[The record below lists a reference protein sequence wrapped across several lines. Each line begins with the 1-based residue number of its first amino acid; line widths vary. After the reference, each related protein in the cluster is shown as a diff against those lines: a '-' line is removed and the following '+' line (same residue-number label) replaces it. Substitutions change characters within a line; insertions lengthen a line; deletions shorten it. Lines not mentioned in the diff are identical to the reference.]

1 MKKDLIRDTIL
12 FALAIALFVSAVA
25 VVDAM
30 NVRYEEEKAAQEE
43 LERIRERDE
52 EWFNLAEE
60 DYMEDPLESEHI
72 QQAIAELPEKR
83 YELTDDELYLLCG
96 VVMAEAGGE
105 SYEGK
110 MAVAQCLL
118 NGCERSG
125 IRPAQAVVDYQ
136 YAKPN
141 YNYTDECWEAVTAV
155 FYEGLTVTDETILWF
170 YAPAR
175 CTSKWHESQKFVT
188 EIGGHRFFA
197 EKE

>member
-1 MKKDLIRDTIL
+1 MNDLKRDTIL
-12 FALAIALFVSAVA
+12 FALAIALFIAAHVI
-25 VVDAM
+25 VDGM
-30 NVRYEEEKAAQEE
+30 DRRYLEEVEAQQQ
-43 LERIRERDE
+43 E
-52 EWFNLAEE
+52 EWFEMAEE
-60 DYMEDPLESEHI
+60 NGGEDPLESEHI
-72 QQAIAELPEKR
+72 EEAIAKLPKKR
-83 YELTDDELYLLCG
+83 YELTEDELYLLCG

-141 YNYTDECWEAVTAV
+141 YSYTDECWEAVTAV
-155 FYEGLTVTDETILWF
+155 FYEGQTVTDETILWF

-175 CTSKWHESQKFVT
+175 CTSRWHESQKFVT